1 MGGKITAAYKMSVLG
16 KQMAQMNETLTA
28 TEVILKTDQAYALV
42 VKAKEMKVVA
52 DAYHTVLTELKKNVE
67 SAYKH
72 GLKPQND
79 VLKVQVRL
87 NESELAVRKAE
98 NAFRLATMNLYHL
111 VESH

>member
-1 MGGKITAAYKMSVLG
+1 MGLYGRDTVGTAALYGGQNHCCYKMSVLG

-67 SAYKH
+67 VH
-72 GLKPQND
+72 TNT
-79 VLKVQVRL
+79 V
-87 NESELAVRKAE
+87 
-98 NAFRLATMNLYHL
+98 
-111 VESH
+111 